1 MDKPRCDGTWAFL
14 YHIYIGKAYQ
24 GCVEAL
30 NPVHAVS
37 EWAKRHGIGQVILRA
52 EASKDAAPRKVQGM
66 TKKSKK
72 KEA

>member
-14 YHIYIGKAYQ
+14 YHIYIGTVYQ
-24 GCVEAL
+24 GCIEAL

-37 EWAKRHGIGQVILRA
+37 EWSKMHRVGQVIFRA
-52 EASKDAAPRKVQGM
+52 EVSKDVAPKKVQGM

-72 KEA
+72 KES